1 MRVVLSTYGSR
12 GDVEPMVA
20 LAIRLRDLGVE
31 VRLCAPPDF
40 EERVAEVGVPMIP
53 VGPSVRRMLAG
64 GTQSTEEL
72 LDRAAELIAAQ
83 FDAVAAAA
91 EGCDALVAA
100 GQFPAAAGAHSVA
113 EKLGIRYV
121 YASFQQ
127 LTLPSPHRPPPYPG
141 WRFPPETGNRELWD
155 LDARNID
162 ALFGPALNTQRAA
175 AGLPPLHDIR
185 DHTFTDR
192 PWLATDP
199 VLDPWQEP
207 ADLDVAQTGAWILPD
222 ARPLPAELAAF
233 LDAGAP
239 PVYVGFGS
247 MPMAAS
253 DITQA
258 TVEAIRA
265 QGRRVVVSHGWA
277 EPAPTGAR
285 EDCLTIGDVNH
296 QALFDRVAA
305 VVHHGGAGTTTAAAR
320 AGTPQVVIPQ
330 LADQP
335 YWARRVAELRIGA
348 AFGPGSAPAPE
359 SLSAAFEIALAPET
373 RTRAATVA
381 ESLRMGGTAVAAA
394 MLVVKDEAPTDGGT
408 WPILW

>member
-20 LAIRLRDLGVE
+20 MAIRLRELGAD

-40 EERVAEVGVPMIP
+40 AGRLAEAGVPMIP
-53 VGPSVRRMLAG
+53 VGPSVRRMLTG
-64 GTQSTEEL
+64 GEQSTEEL

-83 FDAVAAAA
+83 FETVAAAA
-91 EGCDALVAA
+91 EGCDVLVAA

-141 WRFPPETGNRELWD
+141 WKFPPETGNRALWD

-162 ALFGPALNTQRAA
+162 TLFGPALDTHRAA
-175 AGLPPLHDIR
+175 AGLSPLRDIR

-192 PWLATDP
+192 PLLATDP
-199 VLDPWQEP
+199 VLDPWQQP
-207 ADLDVAQTGAWILPD
+207 ADLDVVQTGAWILPD
-222 ARPLPAELAAF
+222 ARPLPAELTAF

-253 DITQA
+253 EITQV

-277 EPAPTGAR
+277 EPTTAEQR

-305 VVHHGGAGTTTAAAR
+305 IVHHGGAGTTMAAAR

-348 AFGPGSAPAPE
+348 AFGPGSAPDPE
-359 SLSAAFEIALAPET
+359 SLAAAFEIALAPET
-373 RTRAATVA
+373 RARAATVA
-381 ESLRMGGTAVAAA
+381 GSLRTGGTAVAAA
-394 MLVVKDEAPTDGGT
+394 TLFAKEEALDGG
-408 WPILW
+408 

>member
-20 LAIRLRDLGVE
+20 LAIRLREIGAE

-40 EERVAEVGVPMIP
+40 AGRLAEVGVPMIP

-64 GTQSTEEL
+64 GDQSPEEL

-83 FDAVAAAA
+83 FDTVATAA
-91 EGCDALVAA
+91 EGCDVLMAA
-100 GQFPAAAGAHSVA
+100 GQFPAAAAAPSGA
-113 EKLGIRYV
+113 EKLGISFV

-141 WRFPPETGNRELWD
+141 WRFPPETGNRALWD

-162 ALFGPALNTQRAA
+162 ALFGPALNTHRAA
-175 AGLPPLHDIR
+175 AGLAPLRDIR

-192 PWLATDP
+192 PLLATDP

-207 ADLDVAQTGAWILPD
+207 ADLDVVQTGAWLLPD
-222 ARPLPAELAAF
+222 PRPLPAEVTAF

-253 DITQA
+253 DITRL

-265 QGRRVVVSHGWA
+265 QGRRVIVSHGWA
-277 EPAPTGAR
+277 EPAPADES

-296 QALFDRVAA
+296 QELFDRVAA
-305 VVHHGGAGTTTAAAR
+305 VVHHGGAGTTMAAAR

-348 AFGPGSAPAPE
+348 AFGPGSAPSPE
-359 SLSAAFEIALAPET
+359 SLSAAFEIALAPAA
-373 RTRAATVA
+373 RGRATTLAG
-381 ESLRMGGTAVAAA
+381 SLRTGGTAVAAA
-394 MLVVKDEAPTDGGT
+394 MLVAQEQAPNGG
-408 WPILW
+408 